1 MKSILIVDDES
12 RLLQSIQAG
21 LKSCQDKFSVLTALN
36 GREAIDVLAGQQV
49 DLVVT
54 DLRMPEVD
62 GFELLA
68 HISQIYPFLPT
79 IVMTAFATPE
89 IEERISSAGSFVLLE
104 KPLDFDRLAEAIGD
118 GLEQSATD
126 GTMVGISLASFMQ
139 LPAMEQKTRLLQIQA
154 DSGEEGF
161 MFFDGGDLTAAVARE
176 AKGEEAV
183 YRMLALDNVKLTF
196 RKTPTKK
203 VRRQIF
209 HQRVG
214 HQARRDRSPGQRR
227 VAEGPEGLG
236 PDECRSR
243 AGGPCGCAQG
253 PCHRQ
258 VPQRVGGL
266 CRHRGGQGP
275 SAHGSDPEQGW
286 QSGDGEDQAGIGHP

>member
-68 HISQIYPFLPT
+68 HISQTYPFLPT

-118 GLEQSATD
+118 GLEQSATVSNNRRR
-126 GTMVGISLASFMQ
+126 TAPWSVFRWPVSCSCRRWSRK
-139 LPAMEQKTRLLQIQA
+139 PACSRFRPIQVRRG
-154 DSGEEGF
+154 SCF
-161 MFFDGGDLTAAVARE
+161 STAA
-176 AKGEEAV
+176 
-183 YRMLALDNVKLTF
+183 T
-196 RKTPTKK
+196 
-203 VRRQIF
+203 
-209 HQRVG
+209 
-214 HQARRDRSPGQRR
+214 
-227 VAEGPEGLG
+227 
-236 PDECRSR
+236 
-243 AGGPCGCAQG
+243 
-253 PCHRQ
+253 
-258 VPQRVGGL
+258 
-266 CRHRGGQGP
+266 
-275 SAHGSDPEQGW
+275 
-286 QSGDGEDQAGIGHP
+286 